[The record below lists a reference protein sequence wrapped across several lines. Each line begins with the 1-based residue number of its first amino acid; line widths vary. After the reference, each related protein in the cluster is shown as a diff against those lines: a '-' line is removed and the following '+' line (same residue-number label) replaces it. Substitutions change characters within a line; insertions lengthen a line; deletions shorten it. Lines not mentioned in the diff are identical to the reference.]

1 MNVPRKR
8 FNPWKAIVLTYAT
21 FKVLRLAHKVLKAK
35 RLAKKQVNKAIVVKY
50 DDL

>member
-1 MNVPRKR
+1 MKR
-8 FNPWKAIVLTYAT
+8 PFNPWKAIVLTYAA

-35 RLAKKQVNKAIVVKY
+35 RLAKKQVNKAIITKY